1 MFTSEGNLSAAANYN
16 FTESKPSVEKTNN
29 FDETE
34 RFAQTYPLSADGSVS
49 VSNVNGSI
57 SVDVW
62 DRSEVKL
69 EYVKTA
75 DTKENLA
82 EVEIKI
88 DARQDTFRVE
98 TDYGDGRRRN
108 SGERRNYGKLQVEY
122 RLTVP
127 RNAVLDA
134 IETVNGSVS
143 ITGGGSLTK
152 ASSVNGQVRATN
164 LRGTANLS
172 TVNGTVEADFDQLQ
186 TGSRISLNTVN
197 GTVNLVIPSN
207 ADATVKA
214 DTVNGNIVNDFGL
227 PVRKGEYVGRDL
239 YGRIG
244 SGDVQIRLNSVNGT
258 LSVKRKNDGKNVNP
272 ATNLL
277 TTRNADNWND
287 GDNSESNPAARPPR
301 PPRPPRSPRPPRNS
315 EINND
320 EINKSIEQSLEDAEK
335 ELKKIVPELKKIYLE
350 GLKQADGINSE
361 EMQAR
366 IKEAQVKYAEAKI
379 KYNEVLARMSGVN
392 WSIGAPS
399 IEEKSDS
406 FVVKGIPKVTVE
418 ARNCDVSVRGWD
430 KPEVRY
436 SVTRFSKLPN
446 QTPLDLQATQNG
458 SDVNIKFADDRSNTK
473 NDNGNAPNK
482 YFFNEMNRLRIEVF
496 VPKKSNLKIITS
508 GEVRLENVSGDID
521 LKGQDE
527 SINVRDADGK
537 LTIETSD
544 GKIRVIGYKG
554 EINTR
559 TSGGAISLEGDFR
572 GLSAQTINGTITLTL
587 PENANANIESNRKD
601 IVGEGVSLVYQGDG
615 KSTSTW
621 KIGSGGENHLL
632 YTTAAGRVVV
642 RSAKQLQ
649 N

>member
-1 MFTSEGNLSAAANYN
+1 MSWLISLVAAGLMFTSKGNLSAAANYN

-34 RFAQTYPLSADGSVS
+34 RFAQTYPLSANGRVS

-287 GDNSESNPAARPPR
+287 GDNSESNPGARPPR

-320 EINKSIEQSLEDAEK
+320 EINKLIEQALKNAEK
-335 ELKKIVPELKKIYLE
+335 EVEKIKPELDKIYKE
-350 GLKQADGINSE
+350 GLKQAANVNSA
-361 EMQAR
+361 EMQAQL
-366 IKEAQVKYAEAKI
+366 K
-379 KYNEVLARMSGVN
+379 EVLAQMSVVN
-392 WSIGAPS
+392 WSGAPS
-399 IEEKSDS
+399 IEEKSNS

-458 SDVNIKFADDRSNTK
+458 SDVNIKFADDHSNTK

-496 VPKKSNLKIITS
+496 VPRKSNLKIITS

-554 EINTR
+554 EINTK
-559 TSGGAISLEGDFR
+559 TSGGATSLEGDFR

-632 YTTAAGRVVV
+632 YTTAAGRVIV

>member
-1 MFTSEGNLSAAANYN
+1 
-16 FTESKPSVEKTNN
+16 
-29 FDETE
+29 
-34 RFAQTYPLSADGSVS
+34 
-49 VSNVNGSI
+49 
-57 SVDVW
+57 
-62 DRSEVKL
+62 
-69 EYVKTA
+69 
-75 DTKENLA
+75 
-82 EVEIKI
+82 
-88 DARQDTFRVE
+88 
-98 TDYGDGRRRN
+98 
-108 SGERRNYGKLQVEY
+108 
-122 RLTVP
+122 
-127 RNAVLDA
+127 
-134 IETVNGSVS
+134 
-143 ITGGGSLTK
+143 
-152 ASSVNGQVRATN
+152 
-164 LRGTANLS
+164 
-172 TVNGTVEADFDQLQ
+172 LQ

-227 PVRKGEYVGRDL
+227 PVHKGEYVGRDL

-320 EINKSIEQSLEDAEK
+320 EINKSIEQALKDAEQ
-335 ELKKIVPELKKIYLE
+335 ELKKIVPELKKNYLE

-559 TSGGAISLEGDFR
+559 TSDGATSLEGDFR
-572 GLSAQTINGTITLTL
+572 GLSAQTINGAITLTL

-601 IVGEGVSLVYQGDG
+601 IVGEGISLVYQGDG

-632 YTTAAGRVVV
+632 YTTAAGRVIV